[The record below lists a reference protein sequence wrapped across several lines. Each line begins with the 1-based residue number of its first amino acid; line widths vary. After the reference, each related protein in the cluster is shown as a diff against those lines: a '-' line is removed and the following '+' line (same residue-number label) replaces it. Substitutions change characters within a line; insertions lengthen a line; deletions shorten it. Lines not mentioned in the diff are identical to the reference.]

1 MTTVVVLCQ
10 PPRPGSVLTDL
21 VATSPLSETEAA
33 QLYAAMTTDIV
44 RAVEHSGGEL
54 LLNYRDVDDEAEAEV
69 REMVAAETE
78 DPRCEVQVGE
88 TFSGIAGNTVTHLL
102 ETEEVVSAAIVE
114 PSAAFLT
121 RQVIDTAAMKLRRS
135 EVVLGPTPSDGVY
148 YAGFT
153 DPIDFTDAYTAPPLE
168 TLTDRGLDS
177 GYDVDFLQQ
186 LPVIE
191 TGADLAAALPLLRA
205 RERAGRIVPPHT
217 MEAIRE
223 FGVAAVPGEDGL
235 ELRRE

>member
-1 MTTVVVLCQ
+1 MTTVVVLCE
-10 PPRPGSVLTDL
+10 PPRPGHVLTDL
-21 VATSPLSETEAA
+21 AASSPLSEAEAA
-33 QLYAAMTTDIV
+33 ELYAAMATDIA

-54 LLNYRDVDDEAEAEV
+54 LLNYREVDADAEREV
-69 REMVAAETE
+69 REMVAEE
-78 DPRCEVQVGE
+78 VSDPRCEVQVGE
-88 TFSGIAGNTVTHLL
+88 TLSGRAGNTVTHLL
-102 ETEEVVSAAIVE
+102 EAEAVVSAAVVE

-135 EVVLGPTPSDGVY
+135 EVVLGPAPSGRVY

-153 DPIDFTDAYTAPPLE
+153 DPIDFTDAYTTPALE
-168 TLTDRGLDS
+168 TLTDRGLDA
-177 GYDVDFLQQ
+177 GYEVDFLQQ
-186 LPVIE
+186 LPVVE

-217 MEAIRE
+217 MAAIRE
-223 FGVAAVPGEDGL
+223 FGVAVVPGEDGL